1 MMEGGEDFDEEE
13 MVVLEQVEFEGFE
26 EKKIFDVELEI

>member
-26 EKKIFDVELEI
+26 DKKIFDVEMEI

>member
-13 MVVLEQVEFEGFE
+13 MVVLEQVEFKGFE
-26 EKKIFDVELEI
+26 EKKIFDVEMEI

>member
-26 EKKIFDVELEI
+26 EKKIFDVEMEI

>member
-26 EKKIFDVELEI
+26 EKKIFDVEMEM